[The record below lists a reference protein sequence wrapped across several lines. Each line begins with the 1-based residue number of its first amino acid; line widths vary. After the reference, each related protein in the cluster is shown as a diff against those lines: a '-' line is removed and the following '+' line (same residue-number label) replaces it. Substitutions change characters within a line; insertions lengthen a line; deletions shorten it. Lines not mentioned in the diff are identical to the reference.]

1 MMELRNERVLPKL
14 INNGDNLKELLN
26 VTRLGNAF
34 TARTVEMGRAGQWVK
49 ALQ

>member
-14 INNGDNLKELLN
+14 IGNGNNLKELLN
-26 VTRLGNAF
+26 VARLGYTY
-34 TARTVEMGRAGQWVK
+34 TARIVEMGRADQLVK